1 VRAAAF
7 ASTIGPRSVSGS
19 SGSPRRSAR
28 RRDEPVGEVVE
39 DVVVDEDPLDADADL
54 AGVAEGANRDPADG
68 PVEVG
73 APVDDRP
80 GVAAEL
86 EHDPLLAGARLHR
99 PAHRGRSGEREH
111 REAVVRDEPV
121 PERAAHRED
130 AHRAG
135 RRPGLLHDLR
145 DGEHRE
151 GVLGRRLED
160 DRASRGDRRGQ
171 LVGGEVER
179 EVERADRGNRA
190 GRVSPRDPDASLA
203 AGHQVERDDLPA
215 QPLRLLGT
223 QPEGE
228 RRAIHLDE
236 RVPDRLAGLER
247 DQPAQLLAA
256 RADAA
261 ADVAERGRALVG
273 GQPAGHLE
281 RDDRRPDGLL
291 VLLGRRLVG
300 EAGGLAGT
308 GRVGDRHEVRRV
320 HPAPGQED
328 PVRDEVRGGGHGR
341 LLRIAPDGTR
351 PAIERILARTSGHSQ
366 DGHSWDGARASPP
379 QRGPAGATTDTQEED
394 MAPKRADRNGFQALL
409 RVEPGAK
416 VDLARFDCGATFGR
430 EKSAATD
437 ELANVLARL
446 TDLQE
451 RLWAEAARA
460 VLVVIQGID
469 AAGKDGTIRVIA
481 GAFNPQGTPVASFK
495 APTPLELA
503 HDYLWRVHQRVP
515 AKGEIGI
522 FNRSHYEDVLIVRVH
537 GLVPEK
543 RWRRRYEHI
552 RSFEKM
558 LTDEGVTVVKFLLAI
573 DRDEQRARLQ
583 DRVDDPTKRW
593 KFNPGDLAERARWD
607 DYRAAF
613 EEMLEETSTA
623 YAPWYLVPANRNWLR
638 NLAVGEILADTV
650 DALKPAYPATAPGV
664 EGTTVE

>member
-1 VRAAAF
+1 
-7 ASTIGPRSVSGS
+7 
-19 SGSPRRSAR
+19 
-28 RRDEPVGEVVE
+28 
-39 DVVVDEDPLDADADL
+39 
-54 AGVAEGANRDPADG
+54 
-68 PVEVG
+68 
-73 APVDDRP
+73 
-80 GVAAEL
+80 
-86 EHDPLLAGARLHR
+86 
-99 PAHRGRSGEREH
+99 
-111 REAVVRDEPV
+111 
-121 PERAAHRED
+121 
-130 AHRAG
+130 
-135 RRPGLLHDLR
+135 
-145 DGEHRE
+145 
-151 GVLGRRLED
+151 
-160 DRASRGDRRGQ
+160 
-171 LVGGEVER
+171 
-179 EVERADRGNRA
+179 
-190 GRVSPRDPDASLA
+190 
-203 AGHQVERDDLPA
+203 
-215 QPLRLLGT
+215 
-223 QPEGE
+223 
-228 RRAIHLDE
+228 
-236 RVPDRLAGLER
+236 
-247 DQPAQLLAA
+247 
-256 RADAA
+256 
-261 ADVAERGRALVG
+261 
-273 GQPAGHLE
+273 
-281 RDDRRPDGLL
+281 
-291 VLLGRRLVG
+291 
-300 EAGGLAGT
+300 
-308 GRVGDRHEVRRV
+308 
-320 HPAPGQED
+320 
-328 PVRDEVRGGGHGR
+328 
-341 LLRIAPDGTR
+341 
-351 PAIERILARTSGHSQ
+351 
-366 DGHSWDGARASPP
+366 
-379 QRGPAGATTDTQEED
+379 

-437 ELANVLARL
+437 ELASVLARL

-451 RLWAEAARA
+451 RLWAEAAHA

-481 GAFNPQGTPVASFK
+481 GALNPQGTPVASFK

-638 NLAVGEILADTV
+638 NLAVGEILADAL
-650 DALKPAYPATAPGV
+650 DALKPAYPAAAPGV